1 MAGALLSLGGASLLF
16 LGLAFPI
23 HLQTLFVAGVSA
35 MLCGMLLLW
44 QFQPDRRVAPT
55 LLCFALLLRVIFL
68 LWPHDTDLNRYLWEG
83 RLQQQGINPY
93 LVAPADSLTEPLRD
107 SVWQGINHKDYPAIY
122 GPVAQFVFRAA
133 HLSPAPVM
141 TLKLV
146 FLLCDMGILALL
158 LFVLRT
164 YKMAERHSWLYAA
177 HPLPVLLL
185 IGEGHLEPLLV
196 LPLFAGTVAIHYG
209 FIRRGLLALGMAACV
224 KISVIVVLPF
234 VIRQLPKKS
243 WVLMLLPFLLWLPF
257 GEGFGAH
264 LQTLARFASSETFN
278 SPAHI
283 LLGAILSPEATTM
296 IATTI
301 FLLGVV
307 VFWLFNFS
315 GMQAALPLLAL
326 FLLSSPLLHPWYFA
340 MLLPFAVLYRS
351 LPWLILCS
359 TATFLLLVSLHH
371 RQTMAWSVPT
381 WLLVIEFIPFI
392 IALAGDL
399 YRRSPIAPAVFAPPE
414 RLSIL
419 LPVHNEEDNLLPCLQ
434 SIKIPPEIPAE
445 ILVIDGGSTDNTRRL
460 AENDPRVRLIVSPP
474 GRGVQIA
481 GGYNEADG
489 DLLIVL
495 HADTRLH
502 DETIAQIWHH
512 CRRNQGVAGGA
523 CTARY
528 RHPAL
533 RFRFTEIL
541 NDWRVL
547 LLGIA
552 FGDQVQFFRRAAVPP
567 EDFPAFRL
575 MEDIELSL
583 AIRQAG
589 ALAFLRTQ
597 VIASHRRWG
606 KVGYSRNTLEVI
618 GLFTSYMLLRS
629 FGLIRDRGEAFYRYY
644 YKKGRGKS

>member
-1 MAGALLSLGGASLLF
+1 M
-16 LGLAFPI
+16 
-23 HLQTLFVAGVSA
+23 
-35 MLCGMLLLW
+35 MCGMLLLW
-44 QFQPDRRVAPT
+44 HYQTDKKIAGT
-55 LLCFALLLRVIFL
+55 LLCFAFLLRLIFL
-68 LWPHDTDLNRYLWEG
+68 FWPHDTDLNRYLWEG
-83 RLQQQGINPY
+83 RLQQQGVNPY
-93 LVAPADSLTEPLRD
+93 LVAPADSRTESLRD
-107 SVWQGINHKDYPAIY
+107 PVWQGINHKEYAAVY

-133 HLSPAPVM
+133 HLSPAPAI

-146 FLLCDMGILALL
+146 FLLCDMGILALV
-158 LFVLRT
+158 LFVLHKYR
-164 YKMAERHSWLYAA
+164 MAERHGWLYAA
-177 HPLPVLLL
+177 HPLPPLLL

-196 LPLFAGTVAIHYG
+196 LPLFAGTVAIHCG
-209 FIRRGLLALGMAACV
+209 FIRRGVLALGMAACV
-224 KISVIVVLPF
+224 KISVIVFLPF
-234 VIRQLPKKS
+234 AIRHLPKKS
-243 WVLMLLPFLLWLPF
+243 WVLVLLPFLLWLPF
-257 GEGFGAH
+257 GDGFFAH

-283 LLGAILSPEATTM
+283 LLGGILSQATTT
-296 IATTI
+296 IVATTI
-301 FLLGVV
+301 FLLGMVV
-307 VFWLFNFS
+307 LWLFNFS
-315 GMQAALPLLAL
+315 GLQAALPLLGL

-371 RQTMAWSVPT
+371 QQTGEWNVPT
-381 WLLVIEFIPFI
+381 WLLALEFIPFV

-419 LPVHNEEDNLLPCLQ
+419 LPVYNEEDNLLPCLQ
-434 SIKIPPEIPAE
+434 SITIPPEIPAE
-445 ILVIDGGSTDNTRRL
+445 ILVIDGGSTDMTRKL
-460 AENDPRVRLIVSPP
+460 AENDPRVRLVVSPP

-481 GGYNEADG
+481 GGYNEAGG

-495 HADTRLH
+495 HADTRLRE
-502 DETIAQIWHH
+502 ETIAHIWHH
-512 CRRNQGVAGGA
+512 CCRNQGVAGGA

-528 RHPAL
+528 QHPAL
-533 RFRFTEIL
+533 RFRFTEFL

-547 LLGIA
+547 LFGIA

-589 ALAFLRTQ
+589 ALTFLRTQ
-597 VIASHRRWG
+597 VFASHRRWE

-644 YKKGRGKS
+644 YRKKSTKRRFA